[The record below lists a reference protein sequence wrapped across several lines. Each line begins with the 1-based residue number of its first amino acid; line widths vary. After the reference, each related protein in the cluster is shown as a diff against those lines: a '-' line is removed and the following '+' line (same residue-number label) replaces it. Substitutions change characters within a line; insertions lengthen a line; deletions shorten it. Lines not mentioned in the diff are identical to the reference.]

1 MQRFRD
7 TLVGYLS
14 KRCGDLNLET
24 LAQTSVS
31 RPTGTRALFLP
42 LAFTLGL
49 SAFAFLAP
57 VRQNPRLLWTFVG
70 AAAALVVWNAVLLAW
85 SRHSGRTLA
94 IEVVLKKQHYLQA
107 CVQGSLL
114 AYWGWY
120 WPPVYAFAPFILA
133 QLVFAYAF
141 DMLLV
146 WSRRDSYTLGFAPFP
161 VVVSI
166 NLFLWF
172 KPDWFYLQF
181 GIVALGLAA
190 KELIR
195 WNRDGRRIHIFN
207 PSSFPL
213 AVFSLVLL
221 ATGSS
226 GITWGQEIATTQF
239 YPPQMYLVLFLLGM
253 PGQFL
258 FGVTS
263 MTMSAVVVTYVFG
276 RLYFAATGIY
286 FFYDSYI
293 PISVFL
299 GMHLLFNDP
308 ATSPRTEL
316 GRIIYGALYGLSA
329 VALYQLLG
337 SAGMPTFY
345 DKLLQVPIL
354 NLSAKGLDRIAR
366 SRMLS
371 ALDPAALCRSLAPR
385 QRNLA
390 YMSVW
395 AVIFIALSATQG
407 VGDSHPGQ
415 WLPFWR
421 QACQDGRA
429 YACPYLADLE
439 TNFCD
444 RGSGWA
450 CNEAGLMHIALSRS
464 GEDLR
469 RLDPAG
475 AAGPLRRGCELGFE
489 TACRNLSTLTT
500 GSSKFASAPPM
511 IEDYPI
517 ILRGSKGEIRERD
530 PSALYALACREGWPG
545 TCGRAEAIHDAP
557 APTSEG
563 K

>member
-1 MQRFRD
+1 M
-7 TLVGYLS
+7 
-14 KRCGDLNLET
+14 
-24 LAQTSVS
+24 S
-31 RPTGTRALFLP
+31 RPAGTRALLLP
-42 LAFTLGL
+42 LAFTFGL
-49 SAFAFLAP
+49 AGFVFLAP
-57 VRQNPRLLWTFVG
+57 VHQNPKVLSAFLG
-70 AAAALVVWNAVLLAW
+70 AAAALCAWNAVLLAW
-85 SRHSGRTLA
+85 TRHSGRMLA
-94 IEVVLKKQHYLQA
+94 TEVVLKKQHYLQA

-114 AYWGWY
+114 VYWGWY

-146 WSRRDSYTLGFAPFP
+146 WSRRDVYTLGFAPFP

-181 GIVALGLAA
+181 GLVALGLAA

-195 WNRDGRRIHIFN
+195 WNRDGRRAHIFN

-221 ATGSS
+221 ATGAS
-226 GITWGQEIATTQF
+226 GITWGQDIATTQF
-239 YPPQMYLVLFLLGM
+239 YPPHMYLVLFLLGL
-253 PGQFL
+253 PGQFV

-263 MTMSAVVVTYVFG
+263 MTMSAVVATYLFG

-308 ATSPRTEL
+308 ATSPRSEL
-316 GRIIYGALYGLSA
+316 GRIIYGTLYGLSA

-337 SAGMPTFY
+337 RAGMPTFY
-345 DKLLQVPIL
+345 DKLLQVPLL
-354 NLSAKGLDRIAR
+354 NLSAKGLDRVAR
-366 SRMLS
+366 SRIFRV
-371 ALDPAALCRSLAPR
+371 LDPAAVGRSLLPR

-390 YMSVW
+390 YLSIW
-395 AVIFIALSATQG
+395 AAVFAVMSATQG

-421 QACQDGRA
+421 QACQDGRS

-439 TNFCD
+439 LSYCN

-450 CNEAGLMHIALSRS
+450 CNEAGLMHVALSRS

-475 AAGPLRRGCELGFE
+475 AAEPLRRGCELGFE

-500 GSSKFASAPPM
+500 GAGKFASAPPTV
-511 IEDYPI
+511 EDLPI

-530 PSALYALACREGWPG
+530 PSALYALACREGWPD
-545 TCGRAEAIHDAP
+545 TCGRTGI
-557 APTSEG
+557 TLVR
-563 K
+563 